1 MFFFGGIEHDIFAEL
16 KYNRFQEM
24 KKLNRPNTGKLNSAF
39 SSAEIT
45 RIRKTENLNLKQ
57 KVNQNTTEVLPMLTE
72 FVMRYNQPGS
82 Y

>member
-1 MFFFGGIEHDIFAEL
+1 MFFFVGIEHDIFGEL

-24 KKLNRPNTGKLNSAF
+24 KKLNCPNTGKLNSAF

-57 KVNQNTTEVLPMLTE
+57 KVNQNTPEVLSMLTE